1 MKVLIYYPNTKKS
14 RDFEGARVRK
24 NLKGACE
31 LLHFPYTDDPL
42 AVDYDIV
49 ILIAVNTKVD
59 LVVRQALKDR
69 KPIVVWALRC
79 ENDPEAQMIDYIK
92 GLPLLKKKVQKV
104 MNQASAVVV
113 PSELSKGFLRYAG
126 VETPIEIVEDGV
138 NLSRYDK
145 TKSLEMSIFY
155 RYFQV
160 KKDRKFVVSSGTYV
174 DVEGLHDLMKV
185 ARNMPDIDFYF
196 FGDKLL
202 PAWKLTPFLRLEKTA
217 PKNLH
222 FSDIVTD
229 DVFRSALM
237 NAEAFL
243 ELGHKF
249 AGNMTLLDV
258 AAAKLQVIARKQ
270 AIFPD
275 IFINQKTAYLE
286 SNTADIEKRLEQY
299 LNHEIP
305 SLVEEAYLAV
315 KPYDLHHLGE
325 KLYAIYESVH
335 KVS

>member
-1 MKVLIYYPNTKKS
+1 MKVLIYYPTTKKS
-14 RDFEGARVRK
+14 RDFEGARARK

-42 AVDYDIV
+42 SIDYDMV
-49 ILIAVNTKVD
+49 ILIAVNAKVD
-59 LVVRQALKDR
+59 LVVRQALRDQ

-79 ENDPEAQMIDYIK
+79 ENDPEAQMIDYIH
-92 GLPLLKKKVQKV
+92 GLPLLKKKVQRV
-104 MNQASAVVV
+104 MNQASVVVV

-126 VETPIEIVEDGV
+126 VETPIEIVEDGI
-138 NLSRYDK
+138 NLARYDK
-145 TKSLEMSIFY
+145 SKSLEMTIFH
-155 RYFQV
+155 RYFQTT
-160 KKDRKFVVSSGTYV
+160 KKSPFVVSSGTYA
-174 DVEGLHDLMKV
+174 DVEGIQDLIKI
-185 ARNMPDIDFYF
+185 ARNMPEVEFYY
-196 FGDKLL
+196 FGDRSLSR
-202 PAWKLTPFLRLEKTA
+202 WKLAPFLKIEKTA
-217 PKNLH
+217 PKNVH

-237 NAEAFL
+237 NASAFL

-275 IFINQKTAYLE
+275 IFINNKTAYLD
-286 SNTADIEKRLEQY
+286 NNLEDLEMLLRKF
-299 LNHEIP
+299 LNKELP
-305 SLVEEAYLAV
+305 SRVEGAYQAV
-315 KPYDLHHLGE
+315 KPYNLYHLGE
-325 KLYAIYESVH
+325 KIAAIYESVI